1 MEWTQEITCEY
12 VDVVPGPRPPVKKQ
26 MWNGVEFVPILTYR
40 LDRTEFSREQYTWL
54 EKTFGHKGVQQA
66 GQYWDYSRAGT
77 FVVMDEKVY
86 VMFQLKWSGR

>member
-1 MEWTQEITCEY
+1 MICEY

-26 MWNGVEFVPILTYR
+26 MWNGAEFVPILTYR

-54 EKTFGHKGVQQA
+54 EKTFGHNGVQQA
-66 GQYWDYSRAGT
+66 GQYWDYSKAGT

>member
-1 MEWTQEITCEY
+1 MKFTQEINYEY

-40 LDRTEFSREQYTWL
+40 LDRAEFSEKQRTWL
-54 EKTFGHKGVQQA
+54 RQTFGHSGVPQA
-66 GQYWDYSRAGT
+66 GQYWDYSKSGT

-86 VMFQLKWSGR
+86 VMFQLKWGSI